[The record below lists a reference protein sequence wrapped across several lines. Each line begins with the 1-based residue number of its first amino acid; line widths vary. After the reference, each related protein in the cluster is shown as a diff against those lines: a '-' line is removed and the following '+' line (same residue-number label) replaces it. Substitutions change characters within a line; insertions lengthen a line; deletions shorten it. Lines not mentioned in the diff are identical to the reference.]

1 VNDNID
7 RSIDHAVVLGGS
19 VAGLLAARVLSDAYA
34 GVTVIERDALAPTYA
49 PRRGVPQGRHAHFL
63 LARGAQV
70 LDELFPGLSVELR
83 AAGAPTGDALDD
95 TRMYL
100 SGHLLRRTPT
110 GLAAISVSRGFLEG
124 HIRER
129 VRALPNVRILDRCDV
144 VGLLASS
151 DHRRVT
157 GARVLRRADGS
168 AEEAVRADLLV
179 DATGRGSRAGAWLA
193 ALGHAPAP
201 EEHVRMDLGYATR
214 RYRVDD
220 DRIGGDLGILHGL
233 TPAHPR
239 GGGLARLEGGRMLL
253 TLAGLRGDHPPR
265 DPAGFDAFAQ
275 SLRFPDIHA
284 AIRDAEPLDD
294 PVAYRFTDSVRRR
307 YDRVRRPPAGF
318 VAMGDSLCSLNP
330 LYGQGM
336 SVAALEALALRRHVR
351 RGVARPRRLLRD
363 LVAITDG
370 PWRMAVGADLA
381 FDGVDGRGT
390 PDMRVMRGYVS
401 RLHAAAAD
409 DAALSVA
416 FVRVSALV
424 DPPAAL
430 LRPRV
435 VMRLLRRPSS
445 ARRSTR
451 SDASRRSHLAA
462 DDAGDQRVP
471 GVAADLDQ

>member
-1 VNDNID
+1 VNYNID

-19 VAGLLAARVLSDAYA
+19 IAGLLAARVLADAYA
-34 GVTVIERDALAPTYA
+34 GVTVIERDALSPSYA
-49 PRRGVPQGRHAHFL
+49 VRHGVPQGRHAHFL

-70 LDELFPGLSVELR
+70 LDELFPDMTAQLR
-83 AAGAPTGDALDD
+83 ADGAPTGDALDD

-100 SGHLLRRTPT
+100 SGHLLRRTHT
-110 GLAAISVSRGFLEG
+110 GLPAISASRGFLEG
-124 HIRER
+124 HVRER
-129 VRALPNVRILDRCDV
+129 VRALPHVRFLDRCDV
-144 VGLLASS
+144 VGLHASS
-151 DHRRVT
+151 DGRRVT
-157 GARVLRRADGS
+157 GARVVRRADNS
-168 AEEAVRADLLV
+168 AEETVHADLVV
-179 DATGRGSRAGAWLA
+179 DATGRGSRAGAWLV

-201 EEHVRMDLGYATR
+201 EERVRMHLGYTTR
-214 RYRVDD
+214 QYRVRDD
-220 DRIGGDLGILHGL
+220 PLDGDLGVLHGI

-239 GGGLARLEGGRMLL
+239 GGGLARLEGRRALL
-253 TLAGLRGDHPPR
+253 TLAGLRGDHPPT
-265 DPAGFDAFAQ
+265 DPAGFDAFAR
-275 SLRFPDIHA
+275 SLRFPDVHA
-284 AIRDAEPLDD
+284 VIRDAEPLDD
-294 PVAYRFTDSVRRR
+294 PVAYRFTQSVRRR

-336 SVAALEALALRRHVR
+336 SVAALEALTLRRHLR

-363 LVAITDG
+363 LVGITEG
-370 PWRMAVGADLA
+370 PWRMAAGADLA

-409 DAALSVA
+409 DAALSVV

-435 VMRLLRRPSS
+435 VMRVLRPRSS
-445 ARRSTR
+445 AHVSTR
-451 SDASRRSHLAA
+451 PDARPAVTPRR
-462 DDAGDQRVP
+462 
-471 GVAADLDQ
+471 